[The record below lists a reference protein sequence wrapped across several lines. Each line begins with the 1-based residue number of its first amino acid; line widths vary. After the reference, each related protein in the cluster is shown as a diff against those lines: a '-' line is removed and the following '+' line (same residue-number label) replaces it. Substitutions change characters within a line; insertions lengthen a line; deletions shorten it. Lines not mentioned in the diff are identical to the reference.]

1 MDAAVALAQMIKRDD
16 RVIHFNL
23 YCGNDLNLQPWLI
36 GQQVIVMNVETI
48 TRIRRVP
55 PGLVTLAG
63 ALSLILV
70 AGPRSACADPV
81 SELASFSIFDKV
93 DLAQLAK
100 SDVKTSHG
108 PPMRSPRFLAVQSC
122 YVAPGSPAQQVEALG
137 RWNPAQ
143 HRELKVFL
151 HSDLPSNPG
160 PANFEKLKNA
170 PGNASVRS
178 FVAATEKLS
187 PELQISKEEAK
198 RFSAATGAGGGGV
211 IPPAVV
217 AFWTDVLTA
226 RTKSFVSGGMA
237 AQPPYDHAGPSIRA
251 SDEVNGLLREQ
262 GKIRQQFSG
271 LLGAT
276 GIGRGAGSL
285 RSELYWE
292 LLDVDDHGV
301 VTLGAAYNRGG
312 AGGSYQTAD
321 VLYYASGGYYVAL
334 TLHQLWPVTIEGK
347 PSTLVWRGDMISA
360 AALGSLHGV
369 ERLGSE
375 SVMMKNITK
384 AVTLF
389 RRETGGR

>member
-1 MDAAVALAQMIKRDD
+1 
-16 RVIHFNL
+16 
-23 YCGNDLNLQPWLI
+23 
-36 GQQVIVMNVETI
+36 MNVETI
-48 TRIRRVP
+48 TRIRCLP
-55 PGLVTLAG
+55 LGLVALASV
-63 ALSLILV
+63 LFLMLI

-100 SDVKTSHG
+100 SDVKTAHG
-108 PPMRSPRFLAVQSC
+108 PPMRNPRFLAVQSC
-122 YVAPGSPAQQVEALG
+122 YVAPGSPAQQMEALN
-137 RWNPAQ
+137 RWNPSKY
-143 HRELKVFL
+143 RELKVFL
-151 HSDLPSNPG
+151 HSDLSSNPG
-160 PANFEKLKNA
+160 PASFERLKNA
-170 PGNASVRS
+170 PGNASMRS
-178 FVAATEKLS
+178 FVTATEKLS

-198 RFSAATGAGGGGV
+198 RFSAATGADGGGV
-211 IPPAVV
+211 MPPAVM

-237 AQPPYDHAGPSIRA
+237 AEPPYDHAGPSVRA
-251 SDEVNGLLREQ
+251 SDEVNGLLRDQ

-276 GIGRGAGSL
+276 GIGRGAGS
-285 RSELYWE
+285 RADLYWE
-292 LLDVDDHGV
+292 LLDANDQGV
-301 VTLGAAYNRGG
+301 VTLGASYNRGA
-312 AGGSYQTAD
+312 AGGSYQAAD

-334 TLHQLWPVTIEGK
+334 TLHQLWPVTVDGK
-347 PSTLVWRGDMISA
+347 PSTLVWRGDMISSA
-360 AALGSLHGV
+360 ELGSLHGV

>member
-1 MDAAVALAQMIKRDD
+1 
-16 RVIHFNL
+16 
-23 YCGNDLNLQPWLI
+23 
-36 GQQVIVMNVETI
+36 MNVET
-48 TRIRRVP
+48 TVRIRRVP
-55 PGLVTLAG
+55 PRLVVLAG
-63 ALSLILV
+63 ALCLILN
-70 AGPRSACADPV
+70 AGSKSACADPV

-93 DLAQLAK
+93 DLTQLAK
-100 SDVKTSHG
+100 SDVKTAHG
-108 PPMRSPRFLAVQSC
+108 TPMKNSRFLAVQSC
-122 YVAPGSPAQQVEALG
+122 YVVPGSPAQQMEALR
-137 RWNPAQ
+137 RWNPSKY
-143 HRELKVFL
+143 RELKVFL

-198 RFSAATGAGGGGV
+198 RFSPAAGGGGGV
-211 IPPAVV
+211 ISPAVA
-217 AFWTDVLTA
+217 AFWADVLTG

-237 AQPPYDHAGPSIRA
+237 AQAPYDHAGPPIRA
-251 SDEVNGLLREQ
+251 NDEVNGLLREQ

-276 GIGRGAGSL
+276 AIGRGAGSL
-285 RSELYWE
+285 PAELYWE
-292 LLDVDDHGV
+292 LLDANDHGV
-301 VTLGAAYNRGG
+301 VTLGASYNRGG
-312 AGGSYQTAD
+312 AGGTYQSAD

-334 TLHQLWPVTIEGK
+334 TLHQLWPVTVDGK
-347 PSTLVWRGDMISA
+347 PSTLVWRGDMISSPE
-360 AALGSLHGV
+360 LGSLRGV

>member
-1 MDAAVALAQMIKRDD
+1 
-16 RVIHFNL
+16 
-23 YCGNDLNLQPWLI
+23 
-36 GQQVIVMNVETI
+36 MNVET
-48 TRIRRVP
+48 TVRIRCLP
-55 PGLVTLAG
+55 PGLVALAG
-63 ALSLILV
+63 VLSLILI
-70 AGPRSACADPV
+70 AGPRSVCADPV

-100 SDVKTSHG
+100 SDVKTAHG
-108 PPMRSPRFLAVQSC
+108 PPMRNSRFLAVQSC
-122 YVAPGSPAQQVEALG
+122 YVAPGSPAQQMEALR

-160 PANFEKLKNA
+160 PANFERLKNA

-178 FVAATEKLS
+178 FVNATEKLS
-187 PELQISKEEAK
+187 PDLQISKDEAK
-198 RFSAATGAGGGGV
+198 RFSATTGGGGGGV
-211 IPPAVV
+211 MPPGVV

-237 AQPPYDHAGPSIRA
+237 AQPPYDHAGPSVRA
-251 SDEVNGLLREQ
+251 SEEVNGLLRDQ

-285 RSELYWE
+285 PAEVYWE
-292 LLDVDDHGV
+292 LLDANDQGV
-301 VTLGAAYNRGG
+301 VTLGASYSRGG
-312 AGGSYQTAD
+312 AGGTYQSAD

-334 TLHQLWPVTIEGK
+334 TLHQLWPVTVEGK
-347 PSTLVWRGDMISA
+347 PSTLVWRGDMISSA
-360 AALGSLHGV
+360 ELGSLRGV

-375 SVMMKNITK
+375 SLMMKNITK
-384 AVTLF
+384 AVTAF
-389 RRETGGR
+389 RRESGGR